1 MGISVYRRRGAVAQ
15 DELIQDTSVEGESLS
30 LLTATVDYISEH
42 YMEDIAMR
50 TGFQTTGA
58 FTRNFKK
65 LVGEL
70 PKDWR
75 KKVRES
81 ETNMGNYNVSLLKGW

>member
-15 DELIQDTSVEGESLS
+15 DEVIQDTSVAGESLS

-65 LVGEL
+65 LVGE
-70 PKDWR
+70 R
-75 KKVRES
+75 KVIPLHKYSCLCSGIFMCISMRFS
-81 ETNMGNYNVSLLKGW
+81 KK